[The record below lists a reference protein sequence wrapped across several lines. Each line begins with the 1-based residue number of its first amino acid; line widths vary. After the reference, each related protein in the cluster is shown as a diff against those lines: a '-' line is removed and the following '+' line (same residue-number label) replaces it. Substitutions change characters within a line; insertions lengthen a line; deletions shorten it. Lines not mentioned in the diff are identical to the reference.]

1 VRTQNRSI
9 QTVAFGADQPQV
21 AATIAT
27 ALQTAGDIPS
37 LTEAVRLY
45 DSAIIVDMRVF
56 GGQHPRVAN
65 SLMNKTNVLQELNEL
80 HEALPLY
87 DRVMRFGPPLTESRT
102 RTWHW
107 RS

>member
-1 VRTQNRSI
+1 
-9 QTVAFGADQPQV
+9 
-21 AATIAT
+21 
-27 ALQTAGDIPS
+27 
-37 LTEAVRLY
+37 VRLY